1 MLALAEK
8 TAKAYSEFL
17 SKDAAKRDILAH
29 IYKGSHFYD
38 AVAGF
43 DNYWYGTHSSHSFEN
58 FRLYNLRSYSPDD
71 FTVEASFDYVVQYYR
86 TRKYPTHYTM
96 TFLRIDG
103 RWQLT
108 NLQADDNTQGGTTDQ
123 AT

>member
-1 MLALAEK
+1 MCIRDRAEK

-71 FTVEASFDYVVQYYR
+71 FTVEASFDYVVQYYSCLL
-86 TRKYPTHYTM
+86 YTS
-96 TFLRIDG
+96 RCV
-103 RWQLT
+103 
-108 NLQADDNTQGGTTDQ
+108 
-123 AT
+123 